1 MKSKKIILSLLVI
14 ATMMI
19 PTSVCEHN
27 SEKKETNIEHT
38 DYGEWNDY
46 GVWSISNSAIRDTD
60 SIRENEI
67 TSYDLT
73 IYCTQD
79 GSDGYRKCRLS

>member
-38 DYGEWNDY
+38 DYGECNDY
-46 GVWSISNSAIRDTD
+46 GIWSISDTD

-73 IYCTQD
+73 IYCTHD
-79 GSDGYRKCRLS
+79 ESDGYRKCRFS